1 MQPDDPLMC
10 APNLKDA
17 INYHPLIVP
26 PDMPL
31 VDVIAHMS
39 QTLFSHCA
47 LEPVTLSQPQETGSL
62 VQAQAETVL
71 ARPTC
76 ALILQGQDIIG
87 IITERDIVRVAAAGI
102 NCEQVLA
109 ADVMAHPVKTLPL
122 ADCKDIFAV
131 LFLFRRYQIRHLP
144 IMDAQN
150 RLVGI
155 AEPSGLR
162 KILKPANLL
171 KLRRVSE
178 VMTSSVIHAP
188 PTASVLS
195 LAQLMVEH
203 RVSCVVIVES
213 SLDEG
218 FKPVGIVTERDIVQF
233 QAMQFDI
240 RKIRAEGVMS
250 SPLFLLSPQDS
261 LWAAH
266 QEMQQRRVRRLVVSW
281 NWGQGLG
288 IVTQT
293 SLLKVFDPLEM
304 YSIIETLQ
312 QTIQQL
318 EAEKSAYWQ
327 RTNAEVG

>member
-1 MQPDDPLMC
+1 MQQDDPMIC
-10 APNLKDA
+10 TPNLADA
-17 INYHPLIVP
+17 INYHPLIVSP
-26 PDMPL
+26 ETPL
-31 VDVIAHMS
+31 LDVIARMS
-39 QTLFSHCA
+39 QTLFSTCTLESAPHSSAEKSVA
-47 LEPVTLSQPQETGSL
+47 LPYSEEK
-62 VQAQAETVL
+62 TVL
-71 ARPTC
+71 PRPTC
-76 ALILQGQDIIG
+76 ALILEGQEILG
-87 IITERDIVRVAAAGI
+87 IITERDIVRVAAAGM
-102 NCEQVLA
+102 NCDQVVA
-109 ADVMAHPVKTLPL
+109 ADVMVYPVKTLPL
-122 ADCKDIFAV
+122 DDCKDIFAV

-162 KILKPANLL
+162 KVLKPANLL
-171 KLRRVSE
+171 KWRRVSE
-178 VMTSSVIHAP
+178 VMTTTVIHAP
-188 PTASVLS
+188 LTASVLS

-213 SLDEG
+213 ALEEG
-218 FKPVGIVTERDIVQF
+218 LKPVGIVTERDIVQF

-240 RKIRAEGVMS
+240 SKITAERVMS

-266 QEMQQRRVRRLVVSW
+266 LEMQQRRVRRLVVSW

-318 EAEKSAYWQ
+318 EAEKSVGWR

>member
-1 MQPDDPLMC
+1 
-10 APNLKDA
+10 
-17 INYHPLIVP
+17 
-26 PDMPL
+26 
-31 VDVIAHMS
+31 
-39 QTLFSHCA
+39 
-47 LEPVTLSQPQETGSL
+47 
-62 VQAQAETVL
+62 
-71 ARPTC
+71 
-76 ALILQGQDIIG
+76 
-87 IITERDIVRVAAAGI
+87 
-102 NCEQVLA
+102 
-109 ADVMAHPVKTLPL
+109 
-122 ADCKDIFAV
+122 
-131 LFLFRRYQIRHLP
+131 
-144 IMDAQN
+144 
-150 RLVGI
+150 
-155 AEPSGLR
+155 
-162 KILKPANLL
+162 
-171 KLRRVSE
+171 
-178 VMTSSVIHAP
+178 MTSSVIHAP